1 MREVVESIEVMG
13 EAEEAE
19 RRWSRFDDAWS
30 TVHWV
35 LSRDPMV
42 GQPLIEGGHLR
53 SLVYAGS
60 FAHDMP
66 TIDVVYEV
74 TSTQIIL
81 QRVRF
86 RDALSSAGTA

>member
-1 MREVVESIEVMG
+1 MFAGTENPHTQVMEEVG
-13 EAEEAE
+13 LA
-19 RRWSRFDDAWS
+19 D
-30 TVHWV
+30 
-35 LSRDPMV
+35 
-42 GQPLIEGGHLR
+42 
-53 SLVYAGS
+53 LVQCALES